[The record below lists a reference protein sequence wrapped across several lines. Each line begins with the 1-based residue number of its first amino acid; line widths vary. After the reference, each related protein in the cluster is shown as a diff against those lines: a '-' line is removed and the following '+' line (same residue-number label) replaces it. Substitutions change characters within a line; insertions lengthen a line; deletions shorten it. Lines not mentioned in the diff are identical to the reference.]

1 MDGVNI
7 LLFLKALNIF
17 EINASLFKNI
27 SYLSD

>member
-17 EINASLFKNI
+17 GINASLFKNI